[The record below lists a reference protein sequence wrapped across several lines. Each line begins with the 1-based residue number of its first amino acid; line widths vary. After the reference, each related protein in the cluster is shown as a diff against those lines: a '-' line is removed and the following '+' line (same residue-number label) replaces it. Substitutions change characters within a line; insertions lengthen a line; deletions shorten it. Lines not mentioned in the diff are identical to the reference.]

1 MDGETVLVD
10 YQCEGDVATISLNR
24 PEKLNAVSD
33 DLIEALARALK
44 RFDLDPDA
52 KVGIL
57 CGRGRAFCSGAD
69 VRQRQMRSREQLA
82 TEGGPGAGGTSPI
95 DLFSSRVN
103 AKPIIAAPH
112 GFAVGLG
119 FGLVLRSDMVVAE
132 AGTQFQVTEI
142 GRGISGVRFWA
153 QMKMLGVGVFAEE
166 VCLTGRFFTA
176 EEACAEGMIRYVA
189 PKGQHMAKALEYA
202 RAIAANPPLSV
213 REIVRA
219 RRYRADNFE
228 REVLYGSEMSKLYL
242 TEDFQE
248 AVRAFAEKRPPKPFK
263 GR

>member
-1 MDGETVLVD
+1 MEGETVLVD
-10 YQCEGDVATISLNR
+10 YQCEADVATISLNR
-24 PEKLNAVSD
+24 PDKLNAVLD

-82 TEGGPGAGGTSPI
+82 AEGGPGAGGTSPI

-142 GRGISGVRFWA
+142 GRGISGVKFWA
-153 QMKMLGVGVFAEE
+153 QMKMLGVGVFA
-166 VCLTGRFFTA
+166 GK
-176 EEACAEGMIRYVA
+176 CASRGA
-189 PKGQHMAKALEYA
+189 SS
-202 RAIAANPPLSV
+202 PP
-213 REIVRA
+213 RRRA
-219 RRYRADNFE
+219 RKA
-228 REVLYGSEMSKLYL
+228 
-242 TEDFQE
+242 
-248 AVRAFAEKRPPKPFK
+248 
-263 GR
+263 